1 MTTAVTAADARRSL
15 VDTLTANGS
24 LTHPGWTAAFAA
36 VPREVFVPRFSIRR
50 DGARLVLADGDPG
63 YLENVYTDTT
73 LVTRW
78 DAAGTAISS
87 SSEPSLMARMLDA
100 FDVPAGARV
109 LEIGTGTGYNTALLC
124 HHLGDAHV
132 TTIDVDPAL
141 TTVAAERL
149 ATAGHHPHVVTGD
162 GTAGHPDN
170 APYDGILAT
179 CGVHRIPPAW
189 LAQVRPGGIIVTNIS
204 NGIAR
209 LTVTDDG
216 TAAGRFLPAPAMFMR
231 ARPDAGHVAPAARQY
246 AGLIA
251 TGTATGQR
259 RTAALPAEVD
269 EDQLYRELV
278 FATAMETWLAH
289 HDVLALSLTDPDTGA
304 ALHGLVHPPTNS
316 WARITPQA
324 SGRALVEHT
333 GPRDLWDERL
343 RLTTEWIAAG
353 QPGPDSYTLTVS
365 QTGVHTLQRGGHAPT
380 AWTTT

>member
-1 MTTAVTAADARRSL
+1 MTTAVTATDARRSL
-15 VDTLTANGS
+15 VDALTTTGS

-36 VPREVFVPRFSIRR
+36 VPREVFVPRFAIRTPE
-50 DGARLVLADGDPG
+50 GRLVLAAGDPG
-63 YLENVYTDTT
+63 YLDGVYTDTT

-78 DAAGTAISS
+78 DAADTAISS

-100 FDVPAGARV
+100 FDVPPGARV

-124 HHLGDAHV
+124 HHLGDRNV

-141 TTVAAERL
+141 TTLATERL
-149 ATAGHHPHVVTGD
+149 ATAGHHPHVITGD
-162 GTAGHPDN
+162 GTAGHPDS
-170 APYDGILAT
+170 APYEGILAT

-231 ARPDAGHVAPAARQY
+231 ARPNAGHVAPAARQY
-246 AGLIA
+246 SGLIA
-251 TGTATGQR
+251 TGTGQR
-259 RTAALPAEVD
+259 RTAVLPAEVD
-269 EDQLYRELV
+269 EEGFYRELV
-278 FATAMETWLAH
+278 FATAMETWMEH
-289 HDVLALSLTDPDTGA
+289 HDVLALSLTDSDTGA
-304 ALHGLVHPPTNS
+304 ALHGLVHPPTSS
-316 WARITPQA
+316 WARIAPQA
-324 SGRALVEHT
+324 SGRALVEYA
-333 GPRDLWDERL
+333 GPRDVWDERL

-353 QPGPDSYTLTVS
+353 QPGPDAYTLTVS
-365 QTGVHTLQRGGHAPT
+365 QTGAHTLQRGGHAPA